1 MSMLMTP
8 ERTEVSAEVSAEVLL
23 GSVDQIPMGEGRVF
37 PVRGVEIAVFH
48 TRAGAVYAAQAEC
61 PHRQGPLADGI
72 IGGTIVMCP
81 FHSRKFDL
89 TTGVG
94 TAGRLR
100 HPGLPDPADGRRGD
114 VVDGVKINRNRHFQ
128 CRFPFLTQT
137 PSPCH
142 NELTPLMRTP

>member
-1 MSMLMTP
+1 MT
-8 ERTEVSAEVSAEVLL
+8 TLLDTLVSAVTPHGPAEVSL
-23 GSVDQIPMGEGRVF
+23 GPVDQIPMGEGRVF
-37 PVRGVEIAVFH
+37 PVGGVEIAVFH

-94 TAGRLR
+94 LQGDCDIRVYPIRLAE
-100 HPGLPDPADGRRGD
+100 GGEMW
-114 VVDGVKINRNRHFQ
+114 
-128 CRFPFLTQT
+128 LTV
-137 PSPCH
+137 
-142 NELTPLMRTP
+142 